1 WVSSDHERESAA
13 LGARFRTGAGYVQV
27 MDALLRQGRSDF
39 TALTW
44 GYSAGVGDHGSGL
57 GAFHDAVLAEDDFF
71 GHLGVADAQKDAVGC
86 GANLLGS
93 LAEVTFF
100 GFGYFL
106 RLVGGVRPERY
117 LMRGAQY
124 VAGHGITLDAQS

>member
-1 WVSSDHERESAA
+1 MQPHPRAATVVESFTHRLHIGLDLLIDFWVASDHERESAA

-27 MDALLRQGRSDF
+27 MDALLRQGRSDL

-44 GYSAGVGDHGSGL
+44 GYSAGVGDHSSGL
-57 GAFHDAVLAEDDFF
+57 CSFHDAVLAEDDFF

-100 GFGYFL
+100 GFG
-106 RLVGGVRPERY
+106 
-117 LMRGAQY
+117 
-124 VAGHGITLDAQS
+124 